1 MGETTTGLAE
11 GTAAMEGH
19 CPDNTHDVFDDDD
32 DVFDDDNDGDR
43 RNKSSFDNGGGFSGG
58 RLKTAGNSSDP
69 ALGSSKIS
77 SS

>member
-19 CPDNTHDVFDDDD
+19 RPDNTD
-32 DVFDDDNDGDR
+32 DVFDDDNDGDC

-69 ALGSSKIS
+69 ALGSS
-77 SS
+77 